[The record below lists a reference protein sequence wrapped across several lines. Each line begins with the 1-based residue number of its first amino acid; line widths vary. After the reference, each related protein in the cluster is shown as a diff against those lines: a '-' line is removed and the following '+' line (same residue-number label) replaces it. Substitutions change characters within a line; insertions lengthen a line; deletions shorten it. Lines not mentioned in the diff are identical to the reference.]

1 MNIDSKKT
9 PLEVVCG
16 EGLRRREQGL
26 RSPLGHRG
34 GSSEKPVST
43 LKASHWNPFPVIP
56 SKEGNQPVLRAEFKT
71 PIGWSLSRSVILKF
85 TKATFSQSHVL
96 CLSQP
101 GVKGHSDS
109 TTAIPGSQGT
119 GDPAP
124 SGSHPSFLEA
134 TEDTCSNSRLVLQLN
149 LWVTGV
155 GRGAPRRS
163 RRVSCSGV
171 AWLHMLGE

>member
-9 PLEVVCG
+9 LLEVVCG
-16 EGLRRREQGL
+16 EGLKRRKRGL

-43 LKASHWNPFPVIP
+43 LKASHWNPVPVIP

-71 PIGWSLSRSVILKF
+71 PIGWSLSLFVILKF

-119 GDPAP
+119 GTL
-124 SGSHPSFLEA
+124 HPVALTPHPWRPPRTHAVTAASSF
-134 TEDTCSNSRLVLQLN
+134 N
-149 LWVTGV
+149 
-155 GRGAPRRS
+155 
-163 RRVSCSGV
+163 
-171 AWLHMLGE
+171 